1 MAEQPVRRPS
11 PDRNEKG
18 NKMSKKYMGKDASL
32 TQTQRLVGRSI
43 GFVLDREIS
52 PYLDE
57 TWLFNEGDIY
67 RLAESG
73 ELKKALQ
80 KCLAEIDKMQDFEN
94 RCEQA
99 AE

>member
-1 MAEQPVRRPS
+1 M
-11 PDRNEKG
+11 
-18 NKMSKKYMGKDASL
+18 KKYMGKDASL
-32 TQTQRLVGRSI
+32 TITQRLVARSI
-43 GFVLDREIS
+43 GIVLDREIS

-73 ELKKALQ
+73 KLKKALL
-80 KCLAEIDKMQDFEN
+80 KCLAEIDKMQDFEK
-94 RCEQA
+94 RREQE